1 MIPLYDNN
9 PTRRPAVVT
18 VVLIAANV
26 AVFLTQLVLQWGGAA
41 WVIPGYGLVP
51 ARIAQDPVGEAFT
64 VFTSMFMHGGWGHL
78 GWNMLFLY
86 VFGDNVE
93 DALGHLRYLGFY
105 LAGGIGAA
113 ACQFLVNPGSSIP
126 MVGASGA
133 IAAVLGGYVVLH
145 PRAPVAVVNPILPL
159 WLLMGPLIALP
170 AWFVVGE
177 WFLVNLIGGLGTL
190 GRSEGGV
197 AFFAHIGGFVVGLLA
212 IRPLRSGGRPPQ
224 APGHWSGW
232 QAPTRPRRQ
241 QRVFWRDDPNDRRP
255 FWK

>member
-9 PTRRPAVVT
+9 PTRSPAVVT

-26 AVFLTQLVLQWGGAA
+26 TVFLAQVVLEWGGAS
-41 WVIPGYGLVP
+41 WVVPAYGLVP
-51 ARIAQDPVGEAFT
+51 IRITLDPAGELFT
-64 VFTSMFMHGGWGHL
+64 VFTSMFMHGGWAHL
-78 GWNMLFLY
+78 GWNMLFLHI
-86 VFGDNVE
+86 FGDNVE

-105 LAGGIGAA
+105 ALGGIGAA
-113 ACQFLVNPGSSIP
+113 ACQYLINPSSNIP

-133 IAAVLGGYVVLH
+133 IAAVLGAYVLLH

-170 AWFVVGE
+170 AWLVVGE
-177 WFLVNLIGGLGTL
+177 WFLVNLIGGLDAL
-190 GRSEGGV
+190 GRTEGGV
-197 AFFAHIGGFVVGLLA
+197 AFFAHIGGFLVGLLA
-212 IRPLRSGGRPPQ
+212 IRPLMTGRTLRPQ
-224 APGHWSGW
+224 GRWSGW

-241 QRVFWRDDPNDRRP
+241 ERVFWRDDPQKRRP

>member
-9 PTRRPAVVT
+9 PTRGPAVVT

-26 AVFLTQLVLQWGGAA
+26 AVFLAQVVLQGGGAA
-41 WVIPGYGLVP
+41 WVIPAYGLVP
-51 ARIAQDPVGEAFT
+51 TRLAQDPTGEAFT
-64 VFTSMFMHGGWGHL
+64 VLTSMFMHGGWGHL
-78 GWNMLFLY
+78 GWNMLFLHI
-86 VFGDNVE
+86 FGDNVE
-93 DALGHLRYLGFY
+93 DALGHGRYLGFY
-105 LAGGIGAA
+105 LLGGVGAA
-113 ACQFLVNPGSSIP
+113 ACQFLVNPSSNIP

-177 WFLVNLIGGLGTL
+177 WFLVNLLGGLGSI
-190 GRSEGGV
+190 GRTEGGV

-212 IRPLRSGGRPPQ
+212 IRSFARGRARQ
-224 APGHWSGW
+224 TQGRWSGW
-232 QAPTRPRRQ
+232 QAPTRP
-241 QRVFWRDDPNDRRP
+241 QRHHGVFWREDPKQRRP

>member
-9 PTRRPAVVT
+9 PTRSPAVVT

-41 WVIPGYGLVP
+41 WVIPAYGLVP
-51 ARIAQDPVGEAFT
+51 TRVAQDPTGEAFT
-64 VFTSMFMHGGWGHL
+64 VLTSMFMHGGWGHL
-78 GWNMLFLY
+78 GWNMLFLH

-93 DALGHLRYLGFY
+93 DALGHARYLGFY
-105 LAGGIGAA
+105 LLGGIGAA
-113 ACQFLVNPGSSIP
+113 ACQFFVNPASTIP

-177 WFLVNLIGGLGTL
+177 WFFVNLIGGLGML

-212 IRPLRSGGRPPQ
+212 IRPLRSGRPPQ
-224 APGHWSGW
+224 APGRWSGW
-232 QAPTRPRRQ
+232 QAPARPQRQ
-241 QRVFWRDDPNDRRP
+241 QRVFWRNDPAERRP